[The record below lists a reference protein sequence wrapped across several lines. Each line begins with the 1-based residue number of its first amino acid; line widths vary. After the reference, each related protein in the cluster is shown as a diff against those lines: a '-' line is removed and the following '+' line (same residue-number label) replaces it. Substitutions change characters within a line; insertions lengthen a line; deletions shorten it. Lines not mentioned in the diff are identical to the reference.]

1 MDPLKPINDPFYND
15 GACPVETPFSWS
27 YSKEVLNEAGEQ
39 DSSIPTTTSSD
50 QNTLAQVVSDEP
62 VDYTQVFTTSVDFL
76 NLHKPLGVA
85 DAYPT
90 ITRRVIS
97 IDGYTLLEVD
107 QYTMTAETIDLV
119 DETAFIDFTPF
130 LFKD

>member
-1 MDPLKPINDPFYND
+1 MDPLNPINDPFYND

-27 YSKEVLNEAGEQ
+27 YSKEVLNEAEEQ